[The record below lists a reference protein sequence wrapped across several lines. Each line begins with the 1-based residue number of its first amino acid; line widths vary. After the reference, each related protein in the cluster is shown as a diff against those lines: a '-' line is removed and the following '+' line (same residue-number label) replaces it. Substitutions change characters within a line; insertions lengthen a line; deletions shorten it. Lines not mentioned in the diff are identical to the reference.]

1 MSITN
6 EHAALVSRFKSRDDP
21 QQGGF
26 AATGGT
32 KDREKFAIPYF
43 HRNITQNLRRTEL
56 LGNVPKQYSG
66 HQAPSNP
73 SRSRGLAALCFS
85 AVALW

>member
-6 EHAALVSRFKSRDDP
+6 EHAAFINRFKSRDDP
-21 QQGGF
+21 QQRGF
-26 AATGGT
+26 AATGRT
-32 KDREKFAIPYF
+32 KEREKRAIPDL

-56 LGNVPKQYSG
+56 LGNVPKHYSG

-73 SRSRGLAALCFS
+73 SRPRGLAALCFS

>member
-6 EHAALVSRFKSRDDP
+6 EHAAFIGRFKPRDDP
-21 QQGGF
+21 QQRGF
-26 AATGGT
+26 AATGRT
-32 KDREKFAIPYF
+32 KDREKRAIPDL
-43 HRNITQNLRRTEL
+43 HRDITQNLRLTEL
-56 LGNVPKQYSG
+56 LRNVPKHYSG

-73 SRSRGLAALCFS
+73 SSCWWLAALCFS

>member
-6 EHAALVSRFKSRDDP
+6 EHAASVSCFKPRDDP
-21 QQGGF
+21 QQGGLS
-26 AATGGT
+26 ATGRT
-32 KDREKFAIPYF
+32 KDREELAIPDL
-43 HRNITQNLRRTEL
+43 HRDITQSLRRTEL
-56 LGNVPKQYSG
+56 LRNVPKQYSG

-73 SRSRGLAALCFS
+73 SRCWGLAALCFS